1 MITLPERSK
10 ELAGVAEIGKT
21 TETSSEPHYY
31 DNVPAIVINSTGS
44 DEITL
49 TTSAVPLDVLA
60 NITGQDY
67 DETTGTL
74 IEGERAVKYFALGYV
89 TKENKW

>member
-10 ELAGVAEIGKT
+10 NFAGVAEIGKT

-49 TTSAVPLDVLA
+49 TTSSSSAGRSCKYHW
-60 NITGQDY
+60 TG
-67 DETTGTL
+67 L
-74 IEGERAVKYFALGYV
+74 
-89 TKENKW
+89 